1 MPSLRTHVTVQQCF
15 WTDGGGSS
23 WLSTITSR
31 FSSERGGE
39 KEKERQGLTPV
50 SGLRVCSKCQ
60 LENRDRELEENSDLN
75 GIRTNLS
82 GLCVN
87 DPAENM
93 AQTK

>member
-1 MPSLRTHVTVQQCF
+1 MEAKRKRAPRMNEGL
-15 WTDGGGSS
+15 
-23 WLSTITSR
+23 LSCVAYNSGPR
-31 FSSERGGE
+31 F
-39 KEKERQGLTPV
+39 
-50 SGLRVCSKCQ
+50 
-60 LENRDRELEENSDLN
+60 ENRDRELEENSDLN